1 MRVSTVV
8 TIEDPKQQ
16 FRQVVEPEF
25 ADAMVKQ
32 ANITLSHSN
41 GKTRVEV
48 KAEDASSMRAGVTAI
63 MNALRVFSQM
73 SEVSSDGHH
82 A

>member
-8 TIEDPKQQ
+8 TVEDPRQQ
-16 FRQVVEPEF
+16 FRQAAGPEF
-25 ADAMVKQ
+25 ADARVKQ
-32 ANITLSHSN
+32 ADIAFSHSN
-41 GKTRVEV
+41 GRTRIEV
-48 KAEDASSMRAGVTAI
+48 KAGDVNSMRAGVTAI

-82 A
+82 T